1 MGGRGFHWPKT
12 SYLPLYKTINVD
24 DDVQIAV
31 GPVLLHCCPDFRVSC
46 FTPQTHVRIIRGLN
60 ATSVH
65 LAFYFLT

>member
-12 SYLPLYKTINVD
+12 SYLSLYKTINVD

-31 GPVLLHCCPDFRVSC
+31 GPEPLHSDFTVSC